1 MHHSQLPDEI
11 AARLNRP
18 MPWWK
23 LLDCPELSGTE
34 LITREASSF
43 AQKLAKFRIAVVP
56 DPRIDA
62 GGIKGD
68 TLCLALRV
76 GVCNRHVQPDYDAA
90 KVQLRRDLAF
100 LMVKG
105 RPSPRELNWVRTKGF
120 EAFRLDGESRERL
133 MALLEVMLQEPM
145 DNPEAT
151 VRATGSDKGNL
162 WRGDQLARYR
172 ALCESDGALDEQ
184 EKEALKM
191 VTVGGGGTSRR
202 QLSIFDEPASG
213 NDLPE
218 PPRTARPAASP
229 PAPAAAKP
237 AAPKTLALMLDA
249 SRIADISQQ
258 TSAVGVL
265 LGDVFKDEDAAP
277 VTVPAPTPVAAPA
290 LVPLARDIVASG
302 SLSAAPWRAALALAS
317 TRTSWPAGELL
328 AAWSERGWM
337 AQAMADD
344 LNERALDVCGE
355 LLLEGDDVFD
365 VNAAAAQALAE
376 AP

>member
-1 MHHSQLPDEI
+1 MHLSELPEEI

-23 LLDCPELSGTE
+23 LLDATDLSGDE
-34 LITREASSF
+34 LITRQASGF

-68 TLCLALRV
+68 TLCMAFKISS
-76 GVCNRHVQPDYDAA
+76 CNRHVVPDYEAA
-90 KVQLRRDLAF
+90 KIQLRRDLAF

-133 MALLEVMLQEPM
+133 MGLLELMLQEHIE
-145 DNPEAT
+145 NPEAT
-151 VRATGSDKGNL
+151 VRAIGLDKANV

-172 ALCESDGALDEQ
+172 ALCESDGPVDEL

-191 VTVGGGGTSRR
+191 VTVGGGSTARR

-213 NDLPE
+213 SDLPE
-218 PPRTARPAASP
+218 PPRAPR
-229 PAPAAAKP
+229 PAPAVAKTSSVP
-237 AAPKTLALMLDA
+237 VKTLALLLDA
-249 SRIADISQQ
+249 TRIADISQQ
-258 TSAVGVL
+258 TSAVGAL
-265 LGDVFKDEDAAP
+265 LGDVFKEEDA
-277 VTVPAPTPVAAPA
+277 PA
-290 LVPLARDIVASG
+290 
-302 SLSAAPWRAALALAS
+302 SAAPPVAVAPSVALAPWRTALALVC
-317 TRTSWPAGELL
+317 TRTSWPADELI
-328 AAWSERGWM
+328 AAWSAQGLM

-344 LNERALDVCGE
+344 LNERALDTYGE
-355 LLLEGDDVFD
+355 LLLEGNSVWD
-365 VNAAAAQALAE
+365 VNSAAAQAMAE
-376 AP
+376 S

>member
-1 MHHSQLPDEI
+1 MHSTQLPEEI

-34 LITREASSF
+34 LITRQASGF

-76 GVCNRHVQPDYDAA
+76 SSCNRHVQPDYEAA
-90 KVQLRRDLAF
+90 KQQLRRDIAF

-120 EAFRLDGESRERL
+120 EMFRLDSESRERL
-133 MALLEVMLQEPM
+133 MALLEIMLQEPM
-145 DNPEAT
+145 ENPEAT
-151 VRATGSDKGNL
+151 VRATGLDKGIV

-172 ALCESDGALDEQ
+172 ALCESDGALDELEQ
-184 EKEALKM
+184 EALKM
-191 VTVGGGGTSRR
+191 VTVGGGSTSRR

-213 NDLPE
+213 SDQPE
-218 PPRTARPAASP
+218 PVRAPRPAT
-229 PAPAAAKP
+229 PAPAAANRSKSAAAP
-237 AAPKTLALMLDA
+237 APKTLALMLDA

-265 LGDVFKDEDAAP
+265 LGDVFKDEDLATAVAAAP
-277 VTVPAPTPVAAPA
+277 APELTARIVPAPGV
-290 LVPLARDIVASG
+290 V
-302 SLSAAPWRAALALAS
+302 PWRAALALAR
-317 TRTSWPAGELL
+317 TRTSWPAADLM
-328 AAWSERGWM
+328 AAWSAAGWM
-337 AQAMADD
+337 AQAMADE
-344 LNERALDVCGE
+344 LNERALDVYGE

>member
-1 MHHSQLPDEI
+1 MQPSQLPEEI

-105 RPSPRELNWVRTKGF
+105 KPSPRELNWVRTKGF

-133 MALLEVMLQEPM
+133 MAMLEIMLQEPM
-145 DNPEAT
+145 DNPEAA
-151 VRATGSDKGNL
+151 VRATGPDKGIP
-162 WRGDQLARYR
+162 WRGDQMARYR
-172 ALCESDGALDEQ
+172 ALCESDGPLDEL

-191 VTVGGGGTSRR
+191 VTVGGGSTSRR

-213 NDLPE
+213 SDLPE
-218 PPRTARPAASP
+218 PPRVARPASSTPSAV
-229 PAPAAAKP
+229 AAKAP

-249 SRIADISQQ
+249 SRIADISHQ
-258 TSAVGVL
+258 TSAVGAL
-265 LGDVFKDEDAAP
+265 LGDVFKDEDAAGAP
-277 VTVPAPTPVAAPA
+277 ATVMSIQAEPASMPTHAAATPAPSV
-290 LVPLARDIVASG
+290 
-302 SLSAAPWRAALALAS
+302 APWREALALAI
-317 TRTSWPAGELL
+317 TRASWPAAELM
-328 AAWSERGWM
+328 AAWSEQGWM

-344 LNERALDVCGE
+344 LNERALDVYGE